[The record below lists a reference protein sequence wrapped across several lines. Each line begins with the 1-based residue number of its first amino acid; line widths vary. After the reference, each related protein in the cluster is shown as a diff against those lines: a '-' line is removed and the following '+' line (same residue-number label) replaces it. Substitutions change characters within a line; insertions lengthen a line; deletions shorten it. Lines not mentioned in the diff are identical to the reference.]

1 MNQKKAKKIR
11 NTARAATVE
20 DDPQVT
26 KRLHRYL
33 KKLYKNGEIKF

>member
-1 MNQKKAKKIR
+1 MRQKRAKQIR
-11 NTARAATVE
+11 RTAEAATVG